1 MGVNIYSLELIFIFQ
16 DKLAVEIDEKIYTDR
31 DVIFE
36 KKKQE
41 ALEKI
46 PDYEFIR
53 LVRVKKVIM
62 RIMKLVEYKHLLINL
77 RTDN

>member
-1 MGVNIYSLELIFIFQ
+1 MFFRTDIYFSK
-16 DKLAVEIDEKIYTDR
+16 DKLAVEIDEKIHTDR